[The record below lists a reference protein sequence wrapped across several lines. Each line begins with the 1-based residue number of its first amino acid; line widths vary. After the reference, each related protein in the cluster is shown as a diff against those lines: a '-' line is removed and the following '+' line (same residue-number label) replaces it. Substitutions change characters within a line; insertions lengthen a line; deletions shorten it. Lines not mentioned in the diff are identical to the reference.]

1 MTALIVVPCYNE
13 ASRIRRDAFLEGI
26 DTLGSV
32 NFLFVNDGSTD
43 ETQSVLESLASE
55 APTRMEVFRL
65 EKNSGKAE
73 AVRQGV
79 LRAIQSPGTSMVG
92 YWDADLAT
100 PLDEIPFFIDALE
113 QKPALDMVLGA
124 RVRLLGHAIE
134 RKIHRHVYGRAFA
147 TVTSNILDLPVCDT
161 QCGAKL
167 MRNTPL
173 IGHAMADPFM
183 SRWVFDVELLAR
195 MLVRWRGDNIDPLER
210 LLEVPLRQ
218 WRDVAGSKIGPMD
231 AARAIGDLWQIER
244 VYGKALRPR

>member
-1 MTALIVVPCYNE
+1 MTAVIVVPCYNE
-13 ASRIRRDAFLEGI
+13 ASRLVCDAFLEGTSVLS
-26 DTLGSV
+26 DV

-43 ETQSVLESLASE
+43 NTQGVLESLVARE
-55 APTRMEVFRL
+55 PTRMEVHQL
-65 EKNSGKAE
+65 QQNSGKAE

-79 LRAIQSPGTSMVG
+79 LRAIKSSNTSLVG

-100 PLDEIPFFIDALE
+100 PIDEIPIFIEALQTRAE
-113 QKPALDMVLGA
+113 LDMVLGA

-173 IGHAMADPFM
+173 IAHAMAEPFM

-195 MLVRWRGDNIDPLER
+195 MLVRWRGEKIDPLER

-244 VYGKALRPR
+244 VYGKSLRPR